1 MELTMT
7 KTILLGL
14 TLAAAPLAA
23 PLPAL
28 AQNAAQ
34 NGVLVIYGDD
44 KCPTNADGDEVVIC
58 VRRPAEERFRIPK
71 ELRDQQVAPQNESW
85 AVRQQGA
92 MSVGDTGI
100 GSCSAVG
107 PGGGIGCSS
116 REIQAGKAEADAR
129 KRAEKVLPD

>member
-1 MELTMT
+1 MT

-23 PLPAL
+23 PLPVL

>member
-1 MELTMT
+1 MT

>member
-1 MELTMT
+1 MT
-7 KTILLGL
+7 KTILLSLVL
-14 TLAAAPLAA
+14 TAAPLAA

-44 KCPTNADGDEVVIC
+44 KCPTNADGEEVVIC
-58 VRRPAEERFRIPK
+58 VRRPAEERFRIPQ
-71 ELRDQQVAPQNESW
+71 ELRDQEVRPQNESW

-100 GSCSAVG
+100 GSCTTVG
-107 PGGGIGCSS
+107 PGGGIGCST

-129 KRAEKVLPD
+129 RRAEKVLPD

>member
-1 MELTMT
+1 MMMT

-14 TLAAAPLAA
+14 AVAAAPLAA

-28 AQNAAQ
+28 AQNAPQ

-44 KCPTNADGDEVVIC
+44 KCPTNADGEEVVIC

-71 ELRDQQVAPQNESW
+71 ELRDLEVTPQNESW
-85 AVRQQGA
+85 AVRQRSA
-92 MSVGDTGI
+92 LTAGDTGI
-100 GSCSAVG
+100 GSCTTVG
-107 PGGGIGCSS
+107 PGGGIGCAT

-129 KRAEKVLPD
+129 RRAEKVLPD

>member
-1 MELTMT
+1 MT

-44 KCPTNADGDEVVIC
+44 KCPTNADGEEVVIC

-71 ELRDQQVAPQNESW
+71 ELRDQTVTPQNESW

-92 MSVGDTGI
+92 LSAGETGI

-129 KRAEKVLPD
+129 KKAEKVLPD

>member
-1 MELTMT
+1 MT

-14 TLAAAPLAA
+14 VLTAAPLAT

-44 KCPTNADGDEVVIC
+44 KCPTNADGEEVVIC
-58 VRRPAEERFRIPK
+58 VRRPAEERFRIPQ
-71 ELRDQQVAPQNESW
+71 ELRGQEVTPQNESW

-92 MSVGDTGI
+92 LSAGETGI
-100 GSCSAVG
+100 GSCSTVG
-107 PGGGIGCSS
+107 PGGGIGCGT

-129 KRAEKVLPD
+129 RRAEKVLPD

>member
-1 MELTMT
+1 MT

-23 PLPAL
+23 PFPAL

-44 KCPTNADGDEVVIC
+44 KCPTNADGEEVVIC
-58 VRRPAEERFRIPK
+58 VRRPAEERFRIPQ
-71 ELRDQQVAPQNESW
+71 ELRDQEVRPQNESW

-100 GSCSAVG
+100 GSCSTVG
-107 PGGGIGCSS
+107 PGGGIGCAT

-129 KRAEKVLPD
+129 RRAEKVLPD

>member
-1 MELTMT
+1 MT

-14 TLAAAPLAA
+14 TLAAAPLAV

-34 NGVLVIYGDD
+34 NGVLIIYGDD

-100 GSCSAVG
+100 GSCTTVG
-107 PGGGIGCSS
+107 PGGGIGCSG

>member
-1 MELTMT
+1 MT
-7 KTILLGL
+7 KMILLGL
-14 TLAAAPLAA
+14 TLTAAPLAA
-23 PLPAL
+23 PVPAI
-28 AQNAAQ
+28 AQNAPQ

-44 KCPTNADGDEVVIC
+44 KCPTNADGEEVVIC

-71 ELRDQQVAPQNESW
+71 ELRDQEVTPQNESW

-92 MSVGDTGI
+92 LSVGETGI
-100 GSCSAVG
+100 GSCSAMG
-107 PGGGIGCSS
+107 PGGGIGCST

>member
-1 MELTMT
+1 MT
-7 KTILLGL
+7 KTILLSL

-44 KCPTNADGDEVVIC
+44 KCPTNADGEEVVIC

-92 MSVGDTGI
+92 MTVGDTGI
-100 GSCSAVG
+100 GSCTAVG

-129 KRAEKVLPD
+129 KKAEKVLPD

>member
-1 MELTMT
+1 MT

-44 KCPTNADGDEVVIC
+44 KCPTNADGEEVVIC

-71 ELRDQQVAPQNESW
+71 ELRDQEVTPQNESW

>member
-1 MELTMT
+1 MT

-14 TLAAAPLAA
+14 ALAAAPMTA

-34 NGVLVIYGDD
+34 NGVLVIYGED
-44 KCPTNADGDEVVIC
+44 KCPTNADGEEIVIC

-71 ELRDQQVAPQNESW
+71 ELRDQEVRPQNESW

-92 MSVGDTGI
+92 LSAGETGI
-100 GSCSAVG
+100 GSCSTVG
-107 PGGGIGCSS
+107 AGGGIGCSS

>member
-1 MELTMT
+1 MT

-14 TLAAAPLAA
+14 TLAAAPLAM

-71 ELRDQQVAPQNESW
+71 ELRDQEVTPQNESW

-92 MSVGDTGI
+92 LSAGETGI
-100 GSCSAVG
+100 GSCSTVG
-107 PGGGIGCSS
+107 AGGGIGCSS

>member
-1 MELTMT
+1 MT
-7 KTILLGL
+7 KTILLSL

-44 KCPTNADGDEVVIC
+44 KCPTNADGEEVVIC

-92 MSVGDTGI
+92 MTVGDTGI

-129 KRAEKVLPD
+129 KKAEKVLPD

>member
-1 MELTMT
+1 MT
-7 KTILLGL
+7 KTMLLGL
-14 TLAAAPLAA
+14 AAAITAPVLMLPMPAA
-23 PLPAL
+23 

-71 ELRDQQVAPQNESW
+71 ELRDQEVVPQNESW

-92 MSVGDTGI
+92 MRVGDTGI

-129 KRAEKVLPD
+129 KKAEKVLPD

>member
-1 MELTMT
+1 MT

-14 TLAAAPLAA
+14 AAIAAPVLA
-23 PLPAL
+23 LPAPAA

-34 NGVLVIYGDD
+34 NGVLVIYGND
-44 KCPTNADGDEVVIC
+44 KCPTNADGEEIVIC
-58 VRRPAEERFRIPK
+58 VRRPDEERFRIPQ
-71 ELRDQQVAPQNESW
+71 ELRGQEVTPQNESW
-85 AVRQQGA
+85 AVRQRSA
-92 MSVGDTGI
+92 LTVGDTGI

-107 PGGGIGCSS
+107 PGGGIGCST

>member
-1 MELTMT
+1 MT

-14 TLAAAPLAA
+14 TLAAAPLAM

-107 PGGGIGCSS
+107 PGGGIGCST